1 MQKYFGWIHRL
12 FSALYV
18 NAALYWRNY
27 RVLKY
32 RTEVERLM
40 AVNKGSHSS
49 RPGKHDYSLKQIDR
63 SIRNVR
69 KFTPIAFALAEF
81 SLAPFSHRASTQ
93 LRHDSRAIGSPILAH
108 FLRMTKER
116 EC

>member
-1 MQKYFGWIHRL
+1 LKWIFGEDGCILWLKIHLLLPER
-12 FSALYV
+12 STH
-18 NAALYWRNY
+18 
-27 RVLKY
+27 LKCDI
-32 RTEVERLM
+32 
-40 AVNKGSHSS
+40 
-49 RPGKHDYSLKQIDR
+49 GKYSLKQIDR